1 MMILLHRRVIS
12 GWVLALVASTT
23 HGLTTM
29 TPTPTTTTTTET
41 TMINRRTCIEVLQGL
56 SLCSVFLSSPN
67 AALAAT
73 TPIPQKDGDSPV
85 ITDKVFFDVRVARQD
100 GSTYVRDD
108 MPNDDPAT
116 PFENRVLTV
125 RLVFGLFGTLAPHSV
140 EEFLKY
146 IVAPSTTENDNDV
159 DNPYPS
165 YSRSTF
171 TSLDQRTG
179 VLQGGYIPSLRL
191 QELSGSTA
199 LTYGSRVLPAPLW
212 IDRPP
217 SSLAANQPRLSHTTK
232 GLLTHRTLDPLPSF
246 GITTRACPDELD
258 ATHTIF
264 GQVLWDDAT
273 VEWFQQLQDLPTYQ
287 LNRPADSNN
296 NSNDVVGEVATS
308 VFKAQR
314 DFFRGA
320 AQSVGDT
327 RVTKLYEGKLL
338 RRMEVM
344 QVGKL

>member
-1 MMILLHRRVIS
+1 M
-12 GWVLALVASTT
+12 
-23 HGLTTM
+23 
-29 TPTPTTTTTTET
+29 
-41 TMINRRTCIEVLQGL
+41 
-56 SLCSVFLSSPN
+56 
-67 AALAAT
+67 
-73 TPIPQKDGDSPV
+73 
-85 ITDKVFFDVRVARQD
+85 
-100 GSTYVRDD
+100 
-108 MPNDDPAT
+108 
-116 PFENRVLTV
+116 
-125 RLVFGLFGTLAPHSV
+125 
-140 EEFLKY
+140 
-146 IVAPSTTENDNDV
+146 

-179 VLQGGYIPSLRL
+179 LLQGGYIPSLRL

-212 IDRPP
+212 IDRPSISY
-217 SSLAANQPRLSHTTK
+217 SSSSTSDPVPPRWLSHTTK

-264 GQVLWDDAT
+264 GQVLWDEST
-273 VEWFQQLQDLPTYQ
+273 VQWFQQLQDLPTYQ
-287 LNRPADSNN
+287 LDRPVDYNPNR
-296 NSNDVVGEVATS
+296 NDEVTTR
-308 VFKAQR
+308 VFNAQR

-327 RVTKLYEGKLL
+327 RVNKLYEGKLL

-344 QVGKL
+344 QVGKLL